1 MHFTHRLFLI
11 SVALFCAA
19 TTHGQTPI
27 PAAPSINAKSYL
39 VRDHN
44 SGKLIA
50 EKNSHERLAPAS
62 ITKLMTAYVTFK
74 KLDEGSIAL
83 DSMVPI
89 SKRAY
94 DSEGS
99 RMFVEINSKVRM
111 EDLIQGMII
120 QSGNDASIAIAEF
133 IGGTEEVFATLMNY
147 HAKAL
152 GMTNSQFMNSTGLPA
167 EGHYSTAWDIATLSS
182 AIINEFP
189 QYYRWYSQKEYSYN
203 DITQHNRNT
212 LLWTDSS
219 VDGIKTGATE
229 EAGYCLVSS
238 ALRGDMRL
246 VAVVLGT
253 PTKKGRANASQSLL
267 NYAFNFYKTHRLYEA
282 GAALGTAKVWKADDA
297 NLPVGLEEEL
307 YITIPKGQYDSLV
320 ASMNLQEP
328 LSAPLLAQTPLGSV
342 TIKLQDDVV
351 AQVPLVA
358 LRDVAEGSWFQ
369 RLSDTVMLWFE

>member
-1 MHFTHRLFLI
+1 MHSIRLFLVSLALAV
-11 SVALFCAA
+11 SVTAL
-19 TTHGQTPI
+19 GQTPI

-39 VRDHN
+39 IRDHN

-50 EKNSHERLAPAS
+50 EKNSHQRLAPAS

-74 KLDEGSIAL
+74 KLAEGSITL
-83 DSMVPI
+83 ESMVPI

-111 EDLIQGMII
+111 EDLIKGMIV

-147 HAKAL
+147 HADAL
-152 GMTNSQFMNSTGLPA
+152 GMDNSQFLNSTGLPT
-167 EGHYSTAWDIATLSS
+167 EGHYSTAWDIAALTS
-182 AIINEFP
+182 AIIDEFP
-189 QYYRWYSQKEYSYN
+189 EYYRWYSQKKFTYN
-203 DITQHNRNT
+203 SIPQSNRNT
-212 LLWTDSS
+212 LLWTDST
-219 VDGIKTGATE
+219 VDGVKTGFTE

-238 ALRGDMRL
+238 ALRGEMRL

-267 NYAFNFYKTHRLYEA
+267 NYAYNFYRTHRLYEA
-282 GAALGTAKVWKADDA
+282 GAALATVKVWKADDK
-297 NLPVGLEEEL
+297 NLPVGLQDEL
-307 YITIPKGQYDSLV
+307 YVTIPKGQYDSLQ
-320 ASMNLQEP
+320 ATMNLQEP
-328 LSAPLLAQTPLGSV
+328 LSAPITAETPLGSV
-342 TIKLQDDVV
+342 TVELQGEVV
-351 AQVPLVA
+351 AQIPLVA

-369 RLSDTVMLWFE
+369 RLSDSVMLWFE

>member
-1 MHFTHRLFLI
+1 MHLFYRLFLV
-11 SVALFCAA
+11 SVLLFPAVTA
-19 TTHGQTPI
+19 SGQTPI

-50 EKNSHERLAPAS
+50 EKNAHERLAPAS

-74 KLDEGSIAL
+74 KLAEGSIAL

-111 EDLIQGMII
+111 EDLIQGMIV

-133 IGGTEEVFATLMNY
+133 IGGSEEVFATLMNY
-147 HAKAL
+147 HADAL
-152 GMTNSQFMNSTGLPA
+152 GMNNSQFINSTGLPA
-167 EGHYSTAWDIATLSS
+167 EGHYTTAWDIAALAS

-189 QYYRWYSQKEYSYN
+189 EYYRWYSQNSFKYN
-203 DITQHNRNT
+203 DIEQHNRNS

-219 VDGIKTGATE
+219 VDGMKTGSTE

-253 PTKKGRANASQSLL
+253 PTKKGRADASQSLI

-282 GAALGTAKVWKADDA
+282 GAALGTAKIWKADDE
-297 NLPVGLEEEL
+297 NLPVGLE
-307 YITIPKGQYDSLV
+307 D
-320 ASMNLQEP
+320 
-328 LSAPLLAQTPLGSV
+328 
-342 TIKLQDDVV
+342 
-351 AQVPLVA
+351 
-358 LRDVAEGSWFQ
+358 
-369 RLSDTVMLWFE
+369 

>member
-1 MHFTHRLFLI
+1 MHLICRLLLI
-11 SVALFCAA
+11 SAALIPALTA
-19 TTHGQTPI
+19 HGQTPI

-44 SGKLIA
+44 SGKIIA
-50 EKNSHERLAPAS
+50 EKNAHEMLAPAS
-62 ITKLMTAYVTFK
+62 ITKLMTAYATFK
-74 KLDEGSIAL
+74 KLAEGSISL
-83 DSMVPI
+83 DNMVPI

-99 RMFVEINSKVRM
+99 RMFVEVNSKVRM
-111 EDLIQGMII
+111 EDLVLGMIV

-152 GMTNSQFMNSTGLPA
+152 GMTNSQFMNSTGLPS

-189 QYYRWYSQKEYSYN
+189 QYYRWYSQKEFTYN
-203 DITQHNRNT
+203 SIPQSNRNT

-246 VAVVLGT
+246 VTVVLGT
-253 PTKKGRANASQSLL
+253 PTKKGRADASQSLL
-267 NYAFNFYKTHRLYEA
+267 NYTFNFYKTYRLYEA

-328 LSAPLLAQTPLGSV
+328 LSAPVLAQTPLGSV
-342 TIKLQDDVV
+342 TIKLQDEVV

-358 LRDVAEGSWFQ
+358 LRDVAEGSWIQ

>member
-1 MHFTHRLFLI
+1 MQSIYRLFLV
-11 SVALFCAA
+11 SVLLFIAV
-19 TTHGQTPI
+19 TTPAQTPI

-39 VRDHN
+39 VLDHN

-50 EKNSHERLAPAS
+50 EKSSHERLAPAS

-74 KLDEGSIAL
+74 KLAEGSISL
-83 DSMVPI
+83 EDMVPI
-89 SKRAY
+89 SQRAY

-99 RMFVEINSKVRM
+99 RMFVEINSKVAM
-111 EDLIQGMII
+111 EDLIQGMIV

-133 IGGTEEVFATLMNY
+133 IGGSEEVFATLMNY
-147 HAKAL
+147 HADAL
-152 GMTNSQFMNSTGLPA
+152 GMEGSQFINSTGLPA
-167 EGHYSTAWDIATLSS
+167 EGHYSTAWDIAKLAS

-189 QYYRWYSQKEYSYN
+189 EYYRWYSQKSFTYN
-203 DITQHNRNT
+203 DIKQHNRNT

-219 VDGIKTGATE
+219 VDGMKTGATE

-253 PTKKGRANASQSLL
+253 PTKKGRADASQSLL

-282 GAALGTAKVWKADDA
+282 GAPLGTVKIWKADDQ
-297 NLPVGLEEEL
+297 NLSVGLEEEL
-307 YITIPKGQYDSLV
+307 YITIPKGQYDSLE

-328 LSAPLLAQTPLGSV
+328 FSAPIQAQTPLGSV

-351 AQVPLVA
+351 AQVPLIA
-358 LRDVAEGSWFQ
+358 LRDVPEGSWLR

>member
-1 MHFTHRLFLI
+1 MQLIFRLFLVNVLLFAG
-11 SVALFCAA
+11 VASHA
-19 TTHGQTPI
+19 QTPI
-27 PAAPSINAKSYL
+27 PAAPSVNAKSYL
-39 VRDHN
+39 VLDHN

-74 KLDEGSIAL
+74 KLAEGSITL
-83 DSMVPI
+83 EDMVPV
-89 SKRAY
+89 SQRAY

-99 RMFVEINSKVRM
+99 RMFVEINSKVKM
-111 EDLIQGMII
+111 EELIQGMIV

-147 HAKAL
+147 HADAL
-152 GMTNSQFMNSTGLPA
+152 GMSNSQFINSTGLPA
-167 EGHYSTAWDIATLSS
+167 EGHYSTAWDIARLAS

-189 QYYRWYSQKEYSYN
+189 EYYRWYSQKSFTYN
-203 DITQHNRNT
+203 DIKQHNRNT

-219 VDGIKTGATE
+219 VDGMKTGATE

-253 PTKKGRANASQSLL
+253 PTKQGRADASQSLL

-282 GAALGTAKVWKADDA
+282 GTPLGTAKIWKADDQ
-297 NLPVGLEEEL
+297 NLQVGLEEEL
-307 YITIPKGQYDSLV
+307 YITIPKGQYDSLE

-328 LSAPLLAQTPLGSV
+328 LSAPIQAQTPLGSV

-358 LRDVAEGSWFQ
+358 LRDVPEGSWF
-369 RLSDTVMLWFE
+369 RKLSDTVMMWFE